1 MKLYELIDRDELAS
15 AIVNKHVKA
24 QYHKT
29 EPLAILNYTQ
39 TCMWD
44 RAWTETTML
53 CRGLIYRTDTEEIVA
68 RAFRKFFNYGE
79 PEAPQI
85 DLTDMV
91 VATDKVDGSLGI
103 LYPCPKRGG
112 YAIATRGAFHSE
124 QAEHASRLWY
134 QRYGWAPPEGVT
146 ALFEIVY
153 PGNRIVLDYGDLDD
167 LICLGTVSIATGG
180 NVRNDWPGAKAKT
193 LPYSNVA
200 QSISATPR
208 KNAEGM
214 VLAFPVTG
222 HRVKLKQ
229 ADYIALHRVMT
240 NTSPRKLWEYLAVE
254 ACKVLIDNPKHWAGR
269 LGISPERAAGIVAT
283 GEDWRERMLAG
294 VPDEFFAW
302 CKKALADIE
311 AAAQAV
317 RAEVLD
323 AFASLPQDVDR
334 KAIAAHLEGHAHKVA
349 VFNLL
354 AGKEI
359 DTHCWRAV
367 YPSAGDGW
375 LARSEDVA

>member
-1 MKLYELIDRDELAS
+1 MKLYELIDKDDLEVAIAS
-15 AIVNKHVKA
+15 KYVKI
-24 QYHKT
+24 QYHKS

-53 CRGLIYRTDTEEIVA
+53 CRGLIYNTDTQEIVA

-79 PEAPQI
+79 PECPPI
-85 DLTDMV
+85 DLADGV
-91 VATDKVDGSLGI
+91 VATDKIDGSLGI

-124 QAEHASRLWY
+124 QAEHASRLWH
-134 QRYGWAPPEGVT
+134 QRYGWAPSAGVT

-153 PGNRIVLDYGDLDD
+153 PSNRIVLDYEGVDD

-180 NVRNDWPGAKAKT
+180 NVPNDWPGTRAKT

-200 QSISATPR
+200 QALAATPR
-208 KNAEGM
+208 QNAEGM
-214 VLAFPVTG
+214 VIYFPVTG

-254 ACKVLIDNPKHWAGR
+254 ACKGMIENPKHWAGK
-269 LGISPERAAGIVAT
+269 LGIGPERAAGIVAA
-283 GEDWRERMLAG
+283 GDDWRERMLAG

-311 AAAQAV
+311 LAAQSV
-317 RAEVLD
+317 RADVV
-323 AFASLPQDVDR
+323 ATVANLPQSADR
-334 KAIAAHLEGHAHKVA
+334 KSIAAYLEGNPHKTA
-349 VFNLL
+349 VFNVL

-359 DTHCWRAV
+359 DTYCWRAA
-367 YPSAGDGW
+367 YPAASDAW
-375 LARSEDVA
+375 MSRSEDVA